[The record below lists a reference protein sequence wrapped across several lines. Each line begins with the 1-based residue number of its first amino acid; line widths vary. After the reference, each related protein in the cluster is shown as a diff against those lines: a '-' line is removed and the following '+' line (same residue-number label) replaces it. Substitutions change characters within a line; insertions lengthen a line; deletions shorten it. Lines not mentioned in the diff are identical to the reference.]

1 VDVIIAI
8 DSESE
13 YLDNTESLLSSAK
26 YNFIKA
32 TEYKKGMDY
41 AKTATPDLVMIG
53 INRIDK
59 ELIDAV
65 QFFKKNVNTKNIPI
79 LGIFKEQKRTD
90 IETGFKLGISA
101 YLVQPL
107 DKHRLLDK
115 VKELM
120 EISKENQSDKILSR
134 KSHIII
140 ENPAPNLT
148 KITFKSGIYKYVLP
162 QVKKTFNMEFLRSIE
177 TNQCCID
184 LRDIPDMTSDEVGI
198 LEKIVGLFGNK
209 KLSIIAGKHL
219 GKIIA
224 VSELSDKSNLFMSL
238 EDYVVFLRAAKIL
251 S

>member
-1 VDVIIAI
+1 MIIAI

-184 LRDIPDMTSDEVGI
+184 LRDIQDMTPEEVII

-224 VSELSDKSNLFMSL
+224 GSDLSDKSNLFMSL

>member
-1 VDVIIAI
+1 MIIAI

-140 ENPAPNLT
+140 ESPAPNLT

-184 LRDIPDMTSDEVGI
+184 LRDIQDMTPEEVII

-224 VSELSDKSNLFMSL
+224 GSELSDKSNLFMSL

-251 S
+251 F